1 MAGCDEKP
9 STTIMDAADSTNAAT
24 QNFPMLRYYYLD
36 KRVKGESIRLALVV
50 GGIPFEDVRC
60 SYEEVA
66 AMRASSCLPFSQV
79 PALQIGDDPTLHG
92 QSQALLRW
100 AGRTAGLY
108 PVEHQLRID
117 AVTDTIV
124 ELYEHVVKVG
134 YGSAMTRNPKTGRP
148 MVQLSDFQR
157 FEVSRCCG
165 EVLFPTRFRQLE
177 RLVLELVEA
186 PTSDTREAGAA
197 AGGAAADASAHPTP
211 QQPSRYFCGSRL
223 TIADLSLYVLASAI
237 LDGAWAGNGVEPEV
251 LDECPRLVNIVRLVE
266 AHPRVKAWNDA
277 HPCSWFG

>member
-1 MAGCDEKP
+1 MQSEAMAGCNKSKP
-9 STTIMDAADSTNAAT
+9 STATMVDDSTTAAT
-24 QNFPMLRYYYLD
+24 PKLRYYYLD

-66 AMRASSCLPFSQV
+66 EMRASGRLPFSQV

-100 AGRTAGLY
+100 AGRMGGLY
-108 PVEHQLRID
+108 PIEHQLRID
-117 AVTDTIV
+117 AVTDTVV

-134 YGSAMTRNPKTGRP
+134 YGSAMTRHPSTGRP
-148 MVQLSDFQR
+148 MVQLSDHQR
-157 FEVSRCCG
+157 FEVARCCG

-177 RLVLELVEA
+177 RQVLAVDASTPEA
-186 PTSDTREAGAA
+186 LPAADGAA
-197 AGGAAADASAHPTP
+197 GDASALPTQQ
-211 QQPSRYFCGSRL
+211 QQPSQYFCGTQL

-237 LDGAWAGNGVEPEV
+237 LDGAWEGNGVEPEV
-251 LDECPRLVNIVRLVE
+251 LDDCPKLLNIVRLVGE
-266 AHPRVKAWNDA
+266 HPRVKAWNEA

>member
-1 MAGCDEKP
+1 MQTALRLA
-9 STTIMDAADSTNAAT
+9 TTAAT
-24 QNFPMLRYYYLD
+24 QQQLPKLKYYYLD
-36 KRVKGESIRLALVV
+36 KRVKGECIRLALVV
-50 GGIPFEDVRC
+50 GGMPFEDIRC

-66 AMRASSCLPFSQV
+66 KLRAQGRLPFSQV

-100 AGRTAGLY
+100 AGRMGGLY

-117 AVTDTIV
+117 AVTDTVV

-134 YGSAMTRNPKTGRP
+134 YGSAMTRHPQTGRP

-157 FEVSRCCG
+157 FEVARNCG

-177 RLVLELVEA
+177 KQVLVEQSS
-186 PTSDTREAGAA
+186 TSDDQRE
-197 AGGAAADASAHPTP
+197 P
-211 QQPSRYFCGSRL
+211 PSQYFCGSQL
-223 TIADLSLYVLASAI
+223 TIADLSLYVLGSAI
-237 LDGAWAGNGVEPEV
+237 LDGAWEGNGVQPEV
-251 LDECPRLVNIVRLVE
+251 LDDCPKLQNIIRMVGE
-266 AHPRVKAWNDA
+266 HPAVKEWNAA